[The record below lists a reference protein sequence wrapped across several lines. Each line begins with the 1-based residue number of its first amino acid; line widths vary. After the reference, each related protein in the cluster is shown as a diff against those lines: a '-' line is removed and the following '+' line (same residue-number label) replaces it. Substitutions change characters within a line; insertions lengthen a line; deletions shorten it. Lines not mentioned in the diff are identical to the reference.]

1 MPGPIRREVVIAA
14 SPEAV
19 WEALSDAGQ
28 LAAWFGAEADL
39 DVRAG
44 GAVRFRWADGT
55 ERRGLVIDVDPPHRL
70 AFRWRELRRSPEG
83 LTVADAT
90 VVVFTLE
97 PEDEA
102 TRVTV
107 TETGGVIATD
117 PPPVMAEHG

>member
-1 MPGPIRREVVIAA
+1 MADPIRREVVIAA

-70 AFRWRELRRSPEG
+70 AFRWRELRSSPEG

-107 TETGGVIATD
+107 TEAGGVIATD